1 MTMQPRMQPS
11 STPWWGA
18 ARKPVQISESG
29 RTISWNTSTSMTM
42 TCRNLGTTSSQQHS
56 WKEAWFRLVSNR
68 LWQTPTISSNFYKY
82 LWKSPRFSENTSWH
96 LQDGVCRMLTYIF
109 FCTTN
114 IHIFSDNL
122 LFSSDFFKFF
132 KDHMPASC
140 EWGLRMLYLL
150 HSHWAGVGNFSY
162 IFNKTRR
169 R

>member
-1 MTMQPRMQPS
+1 MKTTTKKKKKREINNLDIADTYEDS
-11 STPWWGA
+11 W
-18 ARKPVQISESG
+18 PVETSG
-29 RTISWNTSTSMTM
+29 RLPPSNTHGK
-42 TCRNLGTTSSQQHS
+42 RLDL
-56 WKEAWFRLVSNR
+56 KLVSNR
-68 LWQTPTISSNFYKY
+68 LWQTPTISSNFCKY
-82 LWKSPRFSENTSWH
+82 LWESPKFSENTSWH